1 MSKRRQPDPFNALM
15 QIAQDQQG
23 YFTTKQA
30 IESGYADNTHP
41 YHVRTGNWERIQRGI
56 YRLAHLTPPED
67 GRTPAFL
74 LWTRGRNGQPVGVL
88 SHETAL
94 SYFNLGDF
102 NPAKVHITVP
112 VGFRRNSPTPRTVV
126 LHRAALAPAEIT
138 LMRGMRIC
146 RAARA
151 LCDVADKTP
160 VALEEC
166 RLAARDAIQQ
176 GLVLESEIK
185 VAKTNPKSA
194 AVAKKLFP

>member
-15 QIAQDQQG
+15 RIAQEQQA

-41 YHVRTGNWERIQRGI
+41 YHVQTGNWERIQRGI
-56 YRLAHLTPPED
+56 YRLAHLAPPED
-67 GRTPAFL
+67 GLTPAFL
-74 LWTRGRNGQPVGVL
+74 LWTRERNGQPVGVL

-94 SYFNLGDF
+94 SYLNLGDF

-126 LHRAALAPAEIT
+126 LHREALAPAEIT
-138 LMRGMRIC
+138 LKRGMRIC

-151 LCDVADKTP
+151 LCDVADKNP
-160 VALEEC
+160 GALEEC
-166 RLAARDAIQQ
+166 RLAARDAVRQ

-185 VAKTNPKSA
+185 VAKANPKFA

>member
-1 MSKRRQPDPFNALM
+1 MSKRRQPDAFNVLM
-15 QIAQDQQG
+15 QIAQEQQG

-56 YRLAHLTPPED
+56 YRLAHLSPPED

-74 LWTRGRNGQPVGVL
+74 LWTRGRYDQPVGVL

-112 VGFRRNSPTPRTVV
+112 VGFRRNSPPPRTVV
-126 LHRAALAPAEIT
+126 LHRAVLAPAEIT

-146 RAARA
+146 RAVRA
-151 LCDVADKTP
+151 LCDVADENP
-160 VALEEC
+160 VALEEY
-166 RLAARDAIQQ
+166 RLVAKAAIRQ
-176 GLVLESEIK
+176 GLILESEIK
-185 VAKTNPKSA
+185 AVKANAKFAAAAKT
-194 AVAKKLFP
+194 LFP

>member
-15 QIAQDQQG
+15 QIAQEQQG

-56 YRLAHLTPPED
+56 YRLVHLSPPED

-74 LWTRGRNGQPVGVL
+74 LWTRGRYDQPVGVL

-112 VGFRRNSPTPRTVV
+112 VGFRRNSPPPKTVV
-126 LHRAALAPAEIT
+126 LHRNTLSAAEIT

-146 RAARA
+146 RAVRA

-160 VALEEC
+160 VALEEYQ
-166 RLAARDAIQQ
+166 LVAKEAIRQ
-176 GLVLESEIK
+176 GLILENEIK
-185 VAKTNPKSA
+185 AVKANPKFA

>member
-1 MSKRRQPDPFNALM
+1 MPKRRQPDPFNSLM
-15 QIAQDQQG
+15 QIAQEQQG

-30 IESGYADNTHP
+30 IESGYSDNTHP
-41 YHVRTGNWERIQRGI
+41 YHVRSGNWERIQRGI
-56 YRLAHLTPPED
+56 YRLVHLSPPED

-74 LWTRGRNGQPVGVL
+74 LWTRGRHDQAVGVL

-112 VGFRRNSPTPRTVV
+112 VGFRRNTPPPRTVV
-126 LHRAALAPAEIT
+126 LHRETLAPSEIT
-138 LMRGMRIC
+138 LLRGMRIC

-151 LCDVADKTP
+151 LCNVAAKNP

-166 RLAARDAIQQ
+166 RLVAKDAIRQ
-176 GLVLESEIK
+176 GLILESEIK
-185 VAKTNPKSA
+185 AAKANPKFSA
-194 AVAKKLFP
+194 IAKKLFP